1 MVSLDSGKELWVN
14 FKYERLPNL
23 CFWCGCLMHDDQDG
37 HLWVESEGNL
47 LAESKQFG
55 PWLKAAPFVP
65 SRKYVVKVLGFFAR
79 KKDEATKE
87 KLETVKNKP
96 VVVVQPSKQAPEMC
110 RLEKEN
116 AKVSN
121 IGNMDSVFQEVQ
133 KHDLKLALEKKA
145 IKQARLGEEK

>member
-1 MVSLDSGKELWVN
+1 M
-14 FKYERLPNL
+14 
-23 CFWCGCLMHDDQDG
+23 
-37 HLWVESEGNL
+37 
-47 LAESKQFG
+47 
-55 PWLKAAPFVP
+55 
-65 SRKYVVKVLGFFAR
+65 VKVPGFFDR
-79 KKDEATKE
+79 KKAEVAKE

-133 KHDLKLALEKKA
+133 KHDLKFALEKKA